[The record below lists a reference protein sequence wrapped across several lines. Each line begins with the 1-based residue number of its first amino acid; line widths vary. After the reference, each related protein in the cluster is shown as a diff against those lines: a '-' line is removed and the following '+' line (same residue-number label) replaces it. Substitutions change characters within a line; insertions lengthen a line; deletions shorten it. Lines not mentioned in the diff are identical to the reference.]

1 MKKPLVEPSAEP
13 VKPIVSSF
21 PPRSGAESTFV
32 AMRHRNFQLYFGGQ
46 LVSNIGTWMQIIAQG
61 WVVYQIGHSELTLGL
76 VAFAS
81 AIPVLMISPW
91 GGVVVDRMSRRKLLM
106 MTQTGAMLLA
116 FALAA
121 LTFAG
126 VTREWHVIV
135 LAALLG
141 VVNAFDAPARQ
152 AFVPEMVGKKD
163 LPNAI
168 ALTSM
173 MFNSAR
179 VIGPAI
185 AGLMLAVVGAAW
197 CFTINGIS
205 FLAVLIGLWLMKLSP
220 HRRVHLSASPW
231 QQLIS
236 GMQYAASNREI
247 SGLIF
252 LSLVFSV
259 FGISYSTILPAFVQ
273 NTLHQGAMAYGW
285 LNAATGFGAVT
296 GAFLL
301 ANHRISHGRRGQFLV
316 LTNIA
321 FPLLLI
327 AFSFTSLYWLSLL
340 LAYGLGVGFMV
351 QFTTINTLLQTR
363 VEDEFRGRVMGLY
376 TITFFGFAPFGN
388 LLIGF
393 LGQTLGLGIAMTLF
407 AVCSLVLSR
416 IVLMKTPE
424 IQSLA

>member
-1 MKKPLVEPSAEP
+1 
-13 VKPIVSSF
+13 
-21 PPRSGAESTFV
+21 
-32 AMRHRNFQLYFGGQ
+32 
-46 LVSNIGTWMQIIAQG
+46 
-61 WVVYQIGHSELTLGL
+61 
-76 VAFAS
+76 
-81 AIPVLMISPW
+81 
-91 GGVVVDRMSRRKLLM
+91 
-106 MTQTGAMLLA
+106 
-116 FALAA
+116 
-121 LTFAG
+121 
-126 VTREWHVIV
+126 
-135 LAALLG
+135 
-141 VVNAFDAPARQ
+141 
-152 AFVPEMVGKKD
+152 
-163 LPNAI
+163 
-168 ALTSM
+168 
-173 MFNSAR
+173 
-179 VIGPAI
+179 
-185 AGLMLAVVGAAW
+185 
-197 CFTINGIS
+197 
-205 FLAVLIGLWLMKLSP
+205 
-220 HRRVHLSASPW
+220 
-231 QQLIS
+231 
-236 GMQYAASNREI
+236 
-247 SGLIF
+247 
-252 LSLVFSV
+252 
-259 FGISYSTILPAFVQ
+259 LPAFVQ
-273 NTLHQGAMAYGW
+273 NNLHQGAMAYGW

-301 ANHRISHGRRGQFLV
+301 ANHHISHGRRGQFLV